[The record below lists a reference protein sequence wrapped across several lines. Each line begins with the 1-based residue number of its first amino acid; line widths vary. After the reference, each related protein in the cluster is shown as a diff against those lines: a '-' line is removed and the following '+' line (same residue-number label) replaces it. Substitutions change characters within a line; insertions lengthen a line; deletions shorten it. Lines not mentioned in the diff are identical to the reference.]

1 VLSTERFQNR
11 VDDYVRYRPSYPA
24 EMMTKIIEHCGI
36 DPSSVI
42 ADIGSGTGLLAQLFL
57 NFGCTVFG
65 VEPNAGM
72 RAAAEDLL
80 ASSPRFQSVHGT
92 AEATNLPAHS
102 CDAVT
107 CGQSFHW
114 FDAARSREEF
124 TRILKPSGWVVLV
137 WNERQ
142 KASTPFLAGYERL
155 LRQHSP
161 EYQEIEASRSDSALF
176 DRFFG
181 ANRWSAFSFVFCQRF
196 DFEGALGRL
205 RSSSYSPLPGTA
217 EYVAMEQNLRN
228 LVAET
233 AINGDVTFLYDTRVY
248 MGRLLAPSET

>member
-1 VLSTERFQNR
+1 
-11 VDDYVRYRPSYPA
+11 
-24 EMMTKIIEHCGI
+24 M
-36 DPSSVI
+36 
-42 ADIGSGTGLLAQLFL
+42 FL

-80 ASSPRFQSVHGT
+80 ASFPRFQSVDGT
-92 AEATNLPAHS
+92 AEATNLAPHS

-124 TRILKPSGWVVLV
+124 ARILKPSGWVVLV

-142 KASTPFLAGYERL
+142 KGSTPFLAGYERL

-161 EYQEIEASRSDSALF
+161 EYQEIEAKPR
-176 DRFFG
+176 RFRRVRPFFWGGTVGG
-181 ANRWSAFSFVFCQRF
+181 AFTFVYSQRF

-248 MGRLLAPSET
+248 IGRLSAPSKT